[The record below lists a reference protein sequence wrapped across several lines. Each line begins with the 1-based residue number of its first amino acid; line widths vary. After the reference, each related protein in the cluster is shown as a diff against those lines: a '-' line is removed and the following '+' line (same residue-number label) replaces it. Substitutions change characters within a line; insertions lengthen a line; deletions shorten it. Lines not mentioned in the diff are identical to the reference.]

1 MALSKTQEAFITKVR
16 AVGNSELGVALDD
29 AICCYLVGVIASDL
43 GVKEIFPEFQGELP
57 DYFGKQKLAEL
68 QVNDVDF
75 LPIFERL
82 ATSVMDADAYFYC
95 LATLH
100 KARLKYER
108 ILSAQPV
115 PTVEQVGP
123 RGLLQ
128 FGSLSA
134 TALTALLLWRKWI
147 YDIDNRAAQET
158 GYVFE
163 PIIALA
169 IGGVSASS
177 KNSPVK
183 RKGTGT
189 GRQVD
194 CVRESDKRAYEVKL
208 RVTIAASGQGRWG
221 EELEFPEDA
230 RKSGYTPVLVVLDS
244 TPNPKLKDLC
254 DAFTNQGGES
264 YVGEQAWRHLDDKAG
279 KTMSKF
285 LDKYVLAPLKELLDQ
300 APAVPEDLPDLTL
313 KMERGRL
320 LVIVGDETLEIARGP
335 IEQLRTGSDAL
346 PDDVSS
352 HIPTP

>member
-1 MALSKTQEAFITKVR
+1 MALSKTQEAFLTRVR
-16 AVGNSELGVALDD
+16 AVGAGELGVALDD
-29 AICCYLVGVIASDL
+29 AICSYLVGVIASDL
-43 GVKEIFPEFQGELP
+43 GLQPEFPEFKAPLP
-57 DYFGKQKLAEL
+57 EFFGRQPLSEL
-68 QVNDVDF
+68 QVKGLDF
-75 LPIFERL
+75 PPLFERL
-82 ATSVMDADAYFYC
+82 IALEEDSDAYFYC

-100 KARLKYER
+100 KARLKYEK
-108 ILSAQPV
+108 ILRAQPIS
-115 PTVEQVGP
+115 TLEQVGP

-128 FGSLSA
+128 FGSLSP

-163 PIIALA
+163 PIIAHA
-169 IGGVSASS
+169 IGGVSVGA

-194 CVRESDKRAYEVKL
+194 CVREADKRVYEFKL

-254 DAFTNQGGES
+254 GAFTKQKGET
-264 YVGEQAWRHLDDKAG
+264 YVGDDAWKHLEKKAG
-279 KTMSKF
+279 ATMGKF
-285 LDKYVLAPLKELLDQ
+285 LDKYVLFPLKALLEESPD
-300 APAVPEDLPDLTL
+300 APKDLPDLAL
-313 KMERGRL
+313 RMEESRL
-320 LVIVGDETLEIARGP
+320 LMVVGDETLEIGREP
-335 IEQLRTGSDAL
+335 DKRLESDADEL
-346 PDDVSS
+346 PTDVAN
-352 HIPTP
+352 HIPAP

>member
-1 MALSKTQEAFITKVR
+1 MALSKTQEAFLTKVR

-29 AICCYLVGVIASDL
+29 AICSYLVGVIAADL
-43 GVKEIFPEFQGELP
+43 ELQDKFPEFKNALP
-57 DYFGKQKLAEL
+57 EFFGKQPLSEL
-68 QVNDVDF
+68 LVEGVDF
-75 LPIFERL
+75 LPLFERL
-82 ATSVMDADAYFYC
+82 IALEQDADAYFYC

-108 ILSAQPV
+108 ILRAQPV

-128 FGSLSA
+128 FGSLSP

-163 PIIALA
+163 PIIAYA
-169 IGGVSASS
+169 IGGVSVGA

-183 RKGTGT
+183 RQGTGS

-194 CVRESDKRAYEVKL
+194 CVRESDKRAYELKL
-208 RVTIAASGQGRWG
+208 RVTIAASGQGRWD
-221 EELEFPEDA
+221 EELKFPEDA

-254 DAFTNQGGES
+254 TAFTKQAGET
-264 YVGEQAWRHLDDKAG
+264 YVGEDAWKHLEEKGG
-279 KTMSKF
+279 KTMGKF
-285 LDKYVLAPLKELLDQ
+285 LDNYVLVPLKSLLDES
-300 APAVPEDLPDLTL
+300 PGVPEDLPDLVL
-313 KMERGRL
+313 KMEKGRL
-320 LVIVGDETLEIARGP
+320 LMIVGDETLEIGRQP
-335 IEQLRTGSDAL
+335 DKQLASDSDEL
-346 PDDVSS
+346 PSDVANN
-352 HIPTP
+352 IPAP

>member
-1 MALSKTQEAFITKVR
+1 MALSKTQEAFLTKVR

-29 AICCYLVGVIASDL
+29 AIRCYLVGIIASDL
-43 GVKEIFPEFQGELP
+43 GVNEKFPELEGELP
-57 DYFGKQKLAEL
+57 DFFGKRQLSEL
-68 QVNDVDF
+68 QVKKVDF
-75 LPIFERL
+75 LPLFERL
-82 ATSVMDADAYFYC
+82 TTLEADADAYFYC

-108 ILSAQPV
+108 ILRAQPV

-163 PIIALA
+163 PVIAHA
-169 IGGVSASS
+169 IGGVSVGA
-177 KNSPVK
+177 KNSPGK
-183 RKGTGT
+183 RQGTGT

-194 CVRESDKRAYEVKL
+194 CVRESDKRAYEFKL

-221 EELEFPEDA
+221 EELNFPEDA

-254 DAFTNQGGES
+254 DAFTKQGGES
-264 YVGEQAWRHLDDKAG
+264 YVGEQAWKHLNDKAG
-279 KTMSKF
+279 NTMSRF

-300 APAVPEDLPDLTL
+300 APEGPEYLPDLTL
-313 KMERGRL
+313 KMQKGRL
-320 LVIVGDETLEIARGP
+320 LMVVGDETLEIGREP
-335 IEQLRTGSDAL
+335 KEQLASAPDPLPSD
-346 PDDVSS
+346 VEN